1 MRVRCFTQD
10 DAHIFMMEDQIM
22 EEIQGVVR
30 LIDEVYSKFGF
41 KYHVELSTRPDN
53 SLGSDEDWKLATS
66 ALQNA
71 IESMDLPYVVNE
83 GDGAFY
89 GPKLDFHLQDSIGRT
104 WQCGTIQLDFQLPL
118 RFQAEYIGAD
128 GEKHRPIMIHRVV
141 FGSIERFIGILIEH
155 FAGKFPVWLSPVQ
168 IKILPI
174 SEKFMGY
181 AKDVM
186 VKLKEEGI
194 RCELDDRDEKLGY
207 KIREAQMD
215 KVPYMV
221 IVGQKE
227 QEENCVAVRKRE
239 AGDLGAMAVETLI
252 AQIKEECK

>member
-1 MRVRCFTQD
+1 
-10 DAHIFMMEDQIM
+10 
-22 EEIQGVVR
+22 
-30 LIDEVYSKFGF
+30 
-41 KYHVELSTRPDN
+41 
-53 SLGSDEDWKLATS
+53 
-66 ALQNA
+66 
-71 IESMDLPYVVNE
+71 
-83 GDGAFY
+83 
-89 GPKLDFHLQDSIGRT
+89 
-104 WQCGTIQLDFQLPL
+104 
-118 RFQAEYIGAD
+118 
-128 GEKHRPIMIHRVV
+128 MIHRVV

-252 AQIKEECK
+252 AQIKEEWYNQNYSAKVFMKIDLTE